1 MNANSNIFADYPDVV
16 GIDELTQM
24 LHIGKSK
31 AYELLNTN
39 AIQSIRIGRK
49 YIIPKFR
56 IIEFLENSD

>member
-16 GIDELTQM
+16 GINELTKM